1 MILTR
6 SCCDPCPAQISKML
20 TGEVMIYCPICGF
33 TMYGHSRDEAIE
45 LWKKKMDGKHH
56 NSLQKR

>member
-1 MILTR
+1 MIVTR
-6 SCCDPCPAQISKML
+6 SCCDPCPACISKML

-45 LWKKKMDGKHH
+45 LWNEKMDGKHH
-56 NSLQKR
+56 N